1 MSNPYAPPR
10 AAVQDIVNETARASA
25 AERSAR
31 LGASLL
37 DGLVILGMVYA
48 PFFVGMLLGGGLH
61 GAGADGGGAMIGVGF
76 ALATV
81 GFIVWCTITV
91 RYMQRNGQSI
101 GKKIVGIKVV
111 RTNGEPATF
120 GRVFWLRNFVNGA
133 IGMIP
138 FYAFVD
144 LLFIFG
150 ESRQCLHDKI
160 ADTVV
165 VNA

>member
-10 AAVQDIVNETARASA
+10 AAVQDIVNDSARASA
-25 AERSAR
+25 AERSVR
-31 LGASLL
+31 LGAALL
-37 DGLVILGMVYA
+37 DGLVVIGMVYV
-48 PFFVGMLLGGGLH
+48 PLFVGMLLGGVLK
-61 GAGADGGGAMIGVGF
+61 GADGGGAMLGVGF
-76 ALATV
+76 APAII
-81 GFIVWCTITV
+81 GFVVWCTITV

-101 GKKIVGIKVV
+101 GKKMVGIKVV

-120 GRVFWLRNFVNGA
+120 GRLFWLRNFVNAA

-138 FYAFVD
+138 LYAFVD